1 MNEKKGAIKK
11 RERFFNSAWLKE
23 DIFKGWLAPHSEKTK
38 AFCIVCDK
46 TIRCCKTNLVQHS
59 QTVSH
64 IEKVKR
70 QSQSLQSNV
79 VTPVETCFKDKVKR
93 AEIKL
98 AAFFAEHNVAFRT
111 VDHLIPLLKDVFIEP
126 EIVQHFSLGRTKCIN
141 IVKEVLAKREVEKIV
156 QILQTRKFSI
166 MIDESTD
173 ISDTKLMCVL
183 VQYFS
188 PLDKK
193 VKTQLLELL
202 SLDATDC
209 SANSIFK
216 TFKTFL
222 ENKEIPFKNII
233 GMASDNASV
242 MIGCNNS
249 FFSRLKSEI
258 PNVVLLNCIC
268 HTSAII
274 ASKAC
279 EKLPQSCENLIR
291 GVATYV
297 SGSAKRCAILGEFQ
311 DFFNIERNK
320 ILKLSNTRWLILH
333 KCVTKLLDNWE
344 VLRSYFM
351 LAVVEDNVQS
361 AEIILTQLNDNS
373 IKAYLLFL
381 KYSLHFF
388 NHFNAL
394 FQSRKI
400 LIHKLFINSQQL
412 ICQIAQNFVIPEA
425 LKDISTFND
434 DEHNIR
440 QLTDIFV
447 GPECEDF
454 LASQSFE
461 FAQQIKFNCLNFYKV
476 ALKEMLKRLPYKDI
490 LFEQL
495 SFLEPKVALYNESR
509 SIKDLSYIA
518 RRVENIDLSKLSFE
532 WRVLPTVFSDS
543 EKINLALLEIDEM
556 WAKILEFK
564 DVNEEKMFPNLE
576 LLIETVLSFPHSNAE
591 AERIFSMVTDI
602 KNKKRNRLDSSTLS
616 AMCIVRSSF
625 QTENINCTNFETDSR
640 HLELHTSQ
648 NLHKK

>member
-1 MNEKKGAIKK
+1 MDVNSGKGAIKK
-11 RERFFNSAWLKE
+11 REKIFIFAWLKE
-23 DIFKGWLAPHSEKTK
+23 DIFKGWLAPHSEKNK
-38 AFCIVCDK
+38 AFCIVCNK

-64 IEKVKR
+64 IEKVNR
-70 QSQSLQSNV
+70 QSQSLKSNV
-79 VTPVETCFKDKVKR
+79 VTPVEICHKDKVKR

-98 AAFFAEHNVAFRT
+98 AAFFAEHNVAFNT
-111 VDHLIPLLKDVFIEP
+111 VDHLIPLLKDVCIEP
-126 EIVQHFSLGRTKCIN
+126 EIVQDLSLGRTKCIN

-166 MIDESTD
+166 LIDESTD

-188 PLDKK
+188 PLNKK

-202 SLDATDC
+202 SLDGTDC
-209 SANSIFK
+209 TANNIFK

-222 ENKEIPFKNII
+222 ENKEIPLKNIV

-242 MIGCNNS
+242 MTGCNNS

-279 EKLPQSCENLIR
+279 AKLPQCCENLIR

-297 SGSAKRCAILGEFQ
+297 SGSAKRCAILNEFQ
-311 DFFNIERNK
+311 DFFNVERSK

-333 KCVTKLLDNWE
+333 KCVTRLLDNWE
-344 VLRSYFM
+344 VLRNYFM
-351 LAVVEDNVQS
+351 LAVVEDNLQS
-361 AEIILTQLNDNS
+361 AEIILTQLNDDS

-381 KYSLHFF
+381 KYSLNFF

-412 ICQIAQNFVIPEA
+412 IRQIGQNFMIPEA
-425 LKDISTFND
+425 LKDITTFND
-434 DEHNIR
+434 DEHNIL
-440 QLTDIFV
+440 QLTNIYV
-447 GPECEDF
+447 GPECEGF
-454 LASQSFE
+454 LASRSFE
-461 FAQQIKFNCLNFYKV
+461 FAQQIRLNCLNFYKI
-476 ALKEMLKRLPYKDI
+476 ALNEMLKRLPYKDV

-495 SFLEPKVALYNESR
+495 NFLEAKVALYNE
-509 SIKDLSYIA
+509 
-518 RRVENIDLSKLSFE
+518 E
-532 WRVLPTVFSDS
+532 
-543 EKINLALLEIDEM
+543 
-556 WAKILEFK
+556 
-564 DVNEEKMFPNLE
+564 
-576 LLIETVLSFPHSNAE
+576 
-591 AERIFSMVTDI
+591 
-602 KNKKRNRLDSSTLS
+602 
-616 AMCIVRSSF
+616 
-625 QTENINCTNFETDSR
+625 
-640 HLELHTSQ
+640 
-648 NLHKK
+648 